1 MAVELENSPVRARG
15 DSQEAVIKV
24 LGKDGDVEL
33 KWDAANEQSV
43 AEAKTE
49 FNRLRKSGYMFYV
62 IGPDPNVPGEEIK
75 TFDAMQGQLKG
86 EYKKPAAQRKTGVAT
101 PAARGG

>member
-1 MAVELENSPVRARG
+1 VAVELENSLAQAKG

-24 LGKDGDVEL
+24 LGKYGDVEL

-43 AEAKTE
+43 ADAKTE

-62 IGPDPNVPGEEIK
+62 ITADPNVPGEEIK
-75 TFDAMQGQLKG
+75 TFDAMHGALKG
-86 EYKKPAAQRKTGVAT
+86 EYKKPAATRKTGVAT